1 MPNPSPLRSVDPA
14 EARAASED
22 LSFHEAILMPGSPSK
37 RAGRDLASA
46 VGPAAIIVISFYI
59 AAQLISQIAS
69 LKIGV
74 VFSLAVDMG
83 TFIYPLTFTLRD
95 MVHKTI
101 GKRGA
106 QTLIFCAG
114 GANLLMA
121 LYLLWAA
128 RVPSDPSW
136 GLGEQYS
143 AILSPVWRI
152 VLASIVAEIVSE
164 LLDTE
169 IFHRVREAYL
179 RKPGP
184 RRQWLAVLA
193 SNSVSVPVDNLVFCL
208 GAFAFVLPFDVIW
221 QIFAI
226 NLATKFAMTLISLP
240 GIYLVPDKKSND
252 VPEQQA

>member
-1 MPNPSPLRSVDPA
+1 MSELSSKS
-14 EARAASED
+14 ASQD
-22 LSFHEAILMPGSPSK
+22 LTN
-37 RAGRDLASA
+37 A
-46 VGPAAIIVISFYI
+46 VKPAAIIVISLYI

-106 QTLIFCAG
+106 QTLILCAG
-114 GANLLMA
+114 GVNLLMA

-128 RVPSDPSW
+128 QVPSDPSW
-136 GLGEQYS
+136 GLGEQFS

-152 VLASIVAEIVSE
+152 VFASIVAEVVSE

-169 IFHRVREAYL
+169 VFHRVREAYL
-179 RKPGP
+179 RKSGP

-193 SNSVSVPVDNLVFCL
+193 SNAVSVPVDNLLFCF
-208 GAFAFVLPFDVIW
+208 GAFAFVLPFDVIRE
-221 QIFAI
+221 IFAI

-240 GIYLVPDKKSND
+240 GIYLVPDKTGKEA
-252 VPEQQA
+252 PGPQA